1 MEHGRVY
8 NFSAGPC
15 CLPLEV
21 LKQAQ
26 ADLLNYH
33 GTGMSIMEI
42 SHRNKEYAKVWNN
55 ARNGFRKL
63 LNIGDN
69 YQIFFMQGGASLQ
82 FAGVPMNFLDG
93 KKSANYL
100 PTGYPSS
107 PHL

>member
-1 MEHGRVY
+1 MESGRVF

-15 CLPLEV
+15 CLPVEI

-26 ADLLNYH
+26 ADILNY
-33 GTGMSIMEI
+33 GKTGMSILEM

-63 LNIGDN
+63 LGIPEN

-82 FAGVPMNFLDG
+82 FAGVPMNFLG
-93 KKSANYL
+93 TKKVANYL
-100 PTGYPSS
+100 PTG
-107 PHL
+107 